1 MDRGLMTRK
10 KASAD
15 PRARRAER
23 QSCSKAPP
31 ISHATGGYN
40 RNRRNGI
47 NNGRYEWHRR
57 HRSPDMTARLPSLS
71 NDDINTTVYGSFGV
85 IGRTNGVHHNGPAR
99 LCTRDQG

>member
-1 MDRGLMTRK
+1 MTRK

-57 HRSPDMTARLPSLS
+57 HRSPD
-71 NDDINTTVYGSFGV
+71 NDPYRVGALHKND
-85 IGRTNGVHHNGPAR
+85 
-99 LCTRDQG
+99 RDQHKWCTCSQSGDPDEVIE